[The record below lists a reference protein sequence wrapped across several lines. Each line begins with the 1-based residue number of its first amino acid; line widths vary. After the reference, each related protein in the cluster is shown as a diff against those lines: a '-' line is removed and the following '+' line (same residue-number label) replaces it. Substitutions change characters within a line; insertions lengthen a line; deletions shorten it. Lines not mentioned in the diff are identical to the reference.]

1 MVSASAA
8 CRSNGGKVMNYPTAI
23 VVATALIAAA
33 TVSVNLPAAQPA
45 QGNPGQAKDAL
56 QKRMKLK
63 NDLTNLTNL
72 LKAQLKAQKV
82 TVGRYVIGGTDGPT
96 AWAIDSATGAV
107 RWCRIRSASTG
118 TGTCSKLPI
127 EW

>member
-1 MVSASAA
+1 
-8 CRSNGGKVMNYPTAI
+8 MNYPTAI
-23 VVATALIAAA
+23 VVAAALIAVAA
-33 TVSVNLPAAQPA
+33 MSANLPAAQPA

-72 LKAQLKAQKV
+72 LKAQMKVQKV
-82 TVGRYVIGGTDGPT
+82 TVGRYVIGGVSANGVE

-107 RWCRIRSASTG
+107 RMCSAFQGKTV
-118 TGTCSKLPI
+118 CLKPPI
-127 EW
+127 KW